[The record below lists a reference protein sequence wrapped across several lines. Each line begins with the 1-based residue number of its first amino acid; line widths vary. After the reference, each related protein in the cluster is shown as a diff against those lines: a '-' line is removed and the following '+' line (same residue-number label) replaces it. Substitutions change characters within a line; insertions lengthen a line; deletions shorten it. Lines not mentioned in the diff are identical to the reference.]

1 MSWFFRFFTS
11 SIGRKLIM
19 SLTGLFLIVFLVIHL
34 IGNLQLLNDD
44 NGLSFNTY
52 AYFMTHNGL
61 IKSVSYGLYFFI
73 LLHAFQGILI
83 TKVNKSSR
91 KQRYVSANA
100 KVASWESRN
109 MGLLGLLILAFL
121 LMHMGDFWLKMKLG
135 QLDMVRYEGYDYS
148 VKDLY
153 SRINTAFSQL
163 WIVLVY
169 VVGQIVLYLHLKHGF
184 ASAFQ
189 TLGWNHVKYTPLIK
203 SVGLIYAIIIPLAF
217 AFIPLYIYFVK

>member
-153 SRINTAFSQL
+153 SRVNTAFSQL